1 MSVRITIVTEIISP
15 YRIPLFNALANCP
28 GIDLRVIFLAE
39 TDPTLR
45 QWEVHKEEINFRYRL
60 LRSWRRRIAGYNV
73 LLNWGIADALS
84 ETAPDVILFGGY
96 NYPASWQALL
106 WARNRNTPFLLWSE
120 SNMQDLRRGH
130 ALVELLKREFLRQC
144 SGFVV
149 PGKSAREYLKTFGIN
164 ENRIFTARNA
174 VDNGY
179 FAAAAAEARA
189 DGDKWRAVLHL
200 PERYFL
206 FVGRLVK
213 EKGIFDLLAAY
224 AKLDPSLRQQVGL
237 VFAGDGACRPEL
249 EKQAADIS
257 PGNIR
262 FTGFAQRERLAMY
275 YALSEMLI
283 LPTYTEPWGLVVNE
297 AMACSLPVIVSELA
311 GCAADLVKDNWNGF
325 LCIPGDVD
333 LLADRMRAIA
343 TARDKAPT
351 MAANSFE
358 HISTYSPE
366 EWARGIVQAT
376 SACGE
381 GR

>member
-213 EKGIFDLLAAY
+213 K
-224 AKLDPSLRQQVGL
+224 K
-237 VFAGDGACRPEL
+237 
-249 EKQAADIS
+249 
-257 PGNIR
+257 
-262 FTGFAQRERLAMY
+262 
-275 YALSEMLI
+275 
-283 LPTYTEPWGLVVNE
+283 
-297 AMACSLPVIVSELA
+297 
-311 GCAADLVKDNWNGF
+311 GF
-325 LCIPGDVD
+325 LICW
-333 LLADRMRAIA
+333 LLMPNWIHR
-343 TARDKAPT
+343 
-351 MAANSFE
+351 
-358 HISTYSPE
+358 
-366 EWARGIVQAT
+366 
-376 SACGE
+376 
-381 GR
+381 

>member
-1 MSVRITIVTEIISP
+1 VTCRLAIVTEIISP

-28 GIDLRVIFLAE
+28 GIELHVIFLAE
-39 TDPTLR
+39 TDLTLR
-45 QWEVHKEEINFRYRL
+45 QWEVHIEEINFRYRV
-60 LRSWRRRIAGYNV
+60 LRSWRRRVAGYNV
-73 LLNWGIADALS
+73 LLNRGIGDALT
-84 ETAPDVILFGGY
+84 ETAPDVILCGGY

-106 WARNRNTPFLLWSE
+106 WARNHNTPFLLWSE
-120 SNMQDLRRGH
+120 SNIQDLRRGH
-130 ALVELLKREFLRQC
+130 ALVELLKSEFLRQC

-189 DGDKWRAVLHL
+189 NAERWRADLRL
-200 PERYFL
+200 PTRYFL

-249 EKQAADIS
+249 ERQAADIS

-262 FTGFAQRERLAMY
+262 FAGFAQRERLAMY

-283 LPTYTEPWGLVVNE
+283 LPTYTDPWGLVVNE
-297 AMACSLPVIVSELA
+297 AMACGLPVIVSELA
-311 GCAADLVKDNWNGF
+311 GCSADLVKDNWNGF
-325 LCIPGDVD
+325 LCVPGDLD
-333 LLADRMRAIA
+333 LLADRMKAIA
-343 TARDKAPT
+343 ISRDKAAT
-351 MAANSFE
+351 MAMNSFE

-366 EWARGIVQAT
+366 EWAQGIVQAT
-376 SACGE
+376 STCGE